1 MTMDSI
7 NVYTAIER
15 MREISAA
22 GGTFGLKFRKWNR
35 ATRDGGDLACIERAQ
50 LRPKASDEK
59 SRHSGHKLFFHDMDA
74 QRNMV
79 CWVPL
84 IVEFD
89 GVKVKV

>member
-1 MTMDSI
+1 MESI

-15 MREISAA
+15 MREISAS

-35 ATRDGGDLACIERAQ
+35 ATRDGGDLARIEHAR
-50 LRPKASDEK
+50 LRPKATDEQV
-59 SRHSGHKLFFHDMDA
+59 RHSGHKLFFADA
-74 QRNMV
+74 DASRNLV